1 MDSLSRRQVLGAG
14 GVLGAA
20 AALGTPTGAAAAS
33 AARRASRPVRP
44 VQEET
49 SSLDELYADALKE
62 GGELVIY
69 AGGDTADQQ
78 DGTKQAFL
86 SQFPDIKL
94 TLVVDYSKYH
104 DVRIDNQLATDTL
117 VPDVVQLQT
126 LQDLV
131 RWKDAGGTSA
141 VQAGRLVRRV
151 PALQGPGRRLGRDRG
166 VCLQLHVR
174 RQSRQRRAGDAGGPG
189 RPALEGRYCLLVPE

>member
-1 MDSLSRRQVLGAG
+1 MTTFSRRRVLGAG
-14 GVLGAA
+14 GAILGAA
-20 AALGTPTGAAAAS
+20 AIGASLPSIAS
-33 AARRASRPVRP
+33 AAPAGRAVP
-44 VQEET
+44 EERK
-49 SSLDELYADALKE
+49 SLDQLYADALRE

-126 LQDLV
+126 LQDFV
-131 RWKDAGGTSA
+131 RWKDAGVLRPYKPAGFSA
-141 VQAGRLVRRV
+141 VY
-151 PALQGPGRRLGRDRG
+151 PHFRDRDG
-166 VCLQLHVR
+166 SWVAIAVYAFSYMYDASLGSAAPATPADLADR
-174 RQSRQRRAGDAGGPG
+174 RWK
-189 RPALEGRYCLLVPE
+189 GRYCLLVPE